1 MPTLAERCGPIELI
15 VLDVDG
21 VLTDGQ
27 IILAGPDLEVKAF
40 HVRDGSGL
48 ALWRNAGKRTAIIS
62 GRDSPAVARRA
73 AELKI
78 GVVLQGVS
86 DKAAALQ
93 SVLATTGLK
102 AEQAAAIGDDVPDL
116 PMLRAVGLAIA
127 VADACPEVRDMAHFV
142 TQMPGGR
149 GAVREVVELLM
160 GCQGIR

>member
-149 GAVREVVELLM
+149 GAVREV
-160 GCQGIR
+160 